1 MKKRKKNRTERAR
14 QKKQRRAAQRKG
26 KGTIS
31 MTQQTTKGAQR
42 IRGYMEKEAY
52 ADAVNAFA
60 DMVAEGNAPEECFG
74 DIARAYF
81 ELGDYARAANWVTTT
96 LTREPHNIAVRILL
110 ARICQRENRAADALA
125 VYDQLIAAHAAELTS
140 AQRAEI
146 ERRAGLDARL
156 NPAETRKSHP
166 HLTAF
171 LGMGG
176 GAAPQSAERPQFGE
190 AGSAASA
197 GGPAMRAE
205 APQPA
210 DAERMSFDAQKVA
223 AEIMTQSIRPC
234 EKLCALN
241 AFAGVAYMDG
251 DYAGAETL
259 LTEALRLDPGSSE
272 TLRNMALLLHEMGDR
287 DRAIRIASEM
297 RCTDFLLLRALRS

>member
-125 VYDQLIAAHAAELTS
+125 VYDQLLAVHAAALTEE
-140 AQRAEI
+140 QRTEI

-156 NPAETRKSHP
+156 NPAETRASHP
-166 HLTAF
+166 HLAAF
-171 LGMGG
+171 LGLGEAPAAT
-176 GAAPQSAERPQFGE
+176 AAPAP
-190 AGSAASA
+190 AASLQ
-197 GGPAMRAE
+197 
-205 APQPA
+205 PQPKRQA
-210 DAERMSFDAQKVA
+210 PAAAPAPAFDARKTA
-223 AEIMTQSIRPC
+223 AEILGRDMRPS
-234 EKLCALN
+234 EKLAALN
-241 AFAGVAYMDG
+241 AFAGAAYMAN
-251 DYAGAETL
+251 DYAGAKEL
-259 LTEALRLDPGSSE
+259 LTEALRLDPGSDE
-272 TLRNMALLLHEMGDR
+272 TLKNMALLLHEMGDGEK
-287 DRAIRIASEM
+287 AIRIASEM
-297 RCTDFLLLRALRS
+297 RRTDFLLLRVLKA